1 MEEIE
6 PASDYSHF
14 SDVFLNPYARN
25 FYYACIIVIAIVST
39 AVNIFIIQA
48 ILRKR
53 QLRTPINIF
62 LLNVAVLDI
71 YDVNVFLFDDVFAL
85 YIWKVLLKTYSCK
98 IWHFQFSIGQFG
110 LLLFLSSITAAL
122 FVKKIRLK
130 TTVVISVAIYIVATA
145 LSFSYSQLFENVTLR
160 NKIYSCFRNSEDK
173 FDNFVFLF
181 CETICHWLLIFVL
194 LLSLLIHKKVRR
206 SFFPRS
212 DTNDMLLKMIA
223 IELIFETPFKI
234 AHYLKVFFNWYSNYD
249 LIYYTPG
256 FIFYFAF
263 VYRPFLYVY
272 YDKDFRRE
280 FRNLLQL
287 TSSVVEFQG
296 LENDDTE
303 QNN

>member
-71 YDVNVFLFDDVFAL
+71 YVIYGILFYDVFAL
-85 YIWKVLLKTYSCK
+85 FVSKVILKTYSCK
-98 IWHFQFSIGQFG
+98 TVHFQVSIGQFA
-110 LLLFLSSITAAL
+110 LMLFLSSITAAL
-122 FVKKIRLK
+122 FVKKIRMK

-145 LSFSYSQLFENVTLR
+145 SSFSYSQLFENVTLSNNNVYCAR
-160 NKIYSCFRNSEDK
+160 HFNDK
-173 FDNFVFLF
+173 FDKFLF
-181 CETICHWLLIFVL
+181 QFYETISQSLLIFVL
-194 LLSLLIHKKVRR
+194 LLSLQVHKKVRG
-206 SFFPRS
+206 SFLHRS
-212 DTNDMLLKMIA
+212 DTNEMLLRMIA
-223 IELIFETPFKI
+223 IELILESPVLI
-234 AHYLKVFFNWYSNYD
+234 AHYLLVFFNWYSNYD

-256 FIFYFAF
+256 FILNFAF

-272 YDKDFRRE
+272 YDKDFKNE

-296 LENDDTE
+296 LENDGAL
-303 QNN
+303 